1 MPEDVLDVGVE
12 GGGDVGGS
20 LMAGDGCRETGNNDG
35 DSLGP
40 VYLGFVKAGEAR
52 PRMLEAAVV

>member
-20 LMAGDGCRETGNNDG
+20 RMPGDGCRKTGNNVG
-35 DSLGP
+35 DSMGP
-40 VYLGFVKAGEAR
+40 VYLGLTKAGDVR
-52 PRMLEAAVV
+52 PRVLEAAVV